1 MRISD
6 WSSDVCSSDLA
17 QRDARIGDVEDEK
30 GTESAEMQ
38 VGEIDDEAVADA
50 VEDVADRAAED
61 QRQRQHVATRL
72 FARHPKG
79 DGNGDEGGDRDK
91 STALRIV
98 AARGARKSTRV
109 NSSPYCA
116 YR

>member
-30 GTESAEMQ
+30 GPESAEMQ
-38 VGEIDDEAVADA
+38 VGAIDDEAVADA
-50 VEDVADRAAED
+50 VEAVADRAAEE

-79 DGNGDEGGDRDK
+79 AGNGAAGGDRDQRP
-91 STALRIV
+91 ALRSDG
-98 AARGARKSTRV
+98 RRGGEECGRTSRYQGARE
-109 NSSPYCA
+109 
-116 YR
+116 

>member
-38 VGEIDDEAVADA
+38 FGDIDDEAVADA

-79 DGNGDEGGDRDK
+79 DGNGAGGE
-91 STALRIV
+91 
-98 AARGARKSTRV
+98 RKSTRL
-109 NSSPYCA
+109 NSSHSYAACMPSPGGRQTRIGTA
-116 YR
+116 M